1 MSRKVVVILVVLLV
15 IIGLLGGYCFY
26 LTKGIVTL
34 TELQA
39 DTNRQISNMQT
50 SIDSL
55 GAKMTSLREETASQI
70 TDIEGKIST
79 QSTQI
84 EDMSA
89 RIEDIPPAI
98 DAEGLYHQVKGS
110 VVEIVTEAKGE
121 KVSGSGFVF
130 HSERFI
136 VTAYHVVK
144 GANKVNVTLHD
155 GTICDVNKIL
165 YCPYSDVAVLK
176 LEQAVA
182 AEALTLGDSNAITIG
197 EPVIAIGS
205 PFQLSGTLTSG
216 IISQKDRFISID
228 YDGGEHCAVA
238 NLIQCDASVNFGN
251 SGGPLINAKGE
262 VIGLVIARVDP
273 LEGDGIYYAVSSN
286 KLNRV
291 AGSIIDRGSFD
302 YPWLG
307 VGLANLSPEE
317 ALSRQLDTI
326 SGTLV
331 TEVMAGDPAARAGT
345 RVDDIIIAIDDI
357 PVRKAADLASYLG
370 ENKSPRD
377 WITLTIIRDGGKLEL
392 SVQLAKRTS

>member
-55 GAKMTSLREETASQI
+55 DAKMTSLREETASQI

-155 GTICDVNKIL
+155 GTICAVNKIL

-251 SGGPLINAKGE
+251 SGGPLINARGE
-262 VIGLVIARVDP
+262 VIGLAIARVNP
-273 LEGDGIYYAVSSN
+273 QEGDGIYYAVSSN
-286 KLNRV
+286 KLKRV
-291 AGSIIDRGSFD
+291 TVSIIDHGFFD

-307 VGLANLSPEE
+307 VKLSDLSPEE
-317 ALSRQLDTI
+317 ARARQLDTV
-326 SGTLV
+326 S
-331 TEVMAGDPAARAGT
+331 GT
-345 RVDDIIIAIDDI
+345 RVTEAIAGNPAALAGIRADDIIVAIDGI
-357 PVRKAADLASYLG
+357 PIHETSDLASYLG
-370 ENKSPRD
+370 GNKSPQEFAV
-377 WITLTIIRDGGKLEL
+377 LSIIRNGEGLEL
-392 SVQLAKRTS
+392 SVLLAKRTS